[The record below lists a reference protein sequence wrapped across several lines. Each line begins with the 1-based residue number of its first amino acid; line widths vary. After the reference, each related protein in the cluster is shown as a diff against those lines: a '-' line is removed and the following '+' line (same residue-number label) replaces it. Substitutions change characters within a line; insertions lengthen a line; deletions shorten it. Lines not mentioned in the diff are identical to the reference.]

1 MNLILSLI
9 FLKNW
14 CYIWAFWPQIP
25 VVWHQAHP
33 IWLMQSPRHPN
44 SYVLQGHFILE
55 VIRFL
60 LHNVVFSEVMRSAQE
75 KITSWL
81 RAELLLRASQSWAAA
96 KMLSFFQPI
105 TERNYVRLGDAISKT
120 IWSEEFQNYFLVPVR
135 IQFGRDLENPWWIP
149 KWITTYI
156 HPI

>member
-1 MNLILSLI
+1 MLYLSFLTPNTCCLTPSTSNLINAIATAS
-9 FLKNW
+9 K
-14 CYIWAFWPQIP
+14 
-25 VVWHQAHP
+25 
-33 IWLMQSPRHPN
+33 R
-44 SYVLQGHFILE
+44 YVLRGHFILE
-55 VIRFL
+55 VVRFL

-81 RAELLLRASQSWAAA
+81 RAELLLRASQSWAA

-105 TERNYVRLGDAISKT
+105 TERNYIRLGDAISKT

-135 IQFGRDLENPWWIP
+135 IQFGPDLENPWWIP